1 MPDVAVQIA
10 PNLFWEGVIKI
21 TWTNLLLL
29 RLEKDLKFSRI
40 LCKKEEKLVAVQLNT
55 NSKVAKESRHL
66 ISASGGNWRFMSLF
80 HHEISK
86 KGVTF
91 LGEGED
97 WLNK

>member
-1 MPDVAVQIA
+1 MAVQIA

-21 TWTNLLLL
+21 NCTNLLLL
-29 RLEKDLKFSRI
+29 RLEKDLFSRI
-40 LCKKEEKLVAVQLNT
+40 LCKEEEKLVAVQLNT

-91 LGEGED
+91 LGGGRG
-97 WLNK
+97 LIK